1 MHPASLN
8 MSSLSTLLLLLF
20 LFCSGLRA
28 NNGQP
33 LNKGCNTVIQE
44 IRRNLENPKPLPL
57 NSTNKEDRWLLRNT
71 SRMQNLNVFLEAAK
85 NLTNTGN
92 KGNISNQLE
101 FLKTCLSNEEPTVA
115 PTTVTP
121 TPILIRKGNW
131 NDFRKKLQYY
141 LYILEESWMQH

>member
-1 MHPASLN
+1 MHPASPN
-8 MSSLSTLLLLLF
+8 TSSLSTLLLLLF

-33 LNKGCNTVIQE
+33 LIKDCNTVIQE
-44 IRRNLENPKPLPL
+44 IRRNLENSGPLRL

-85 NLTNTGN
+85 NLTN
-92 KGNISNQLE
+92 KGNISSQLE

-115 PTTVTP
+115 PMTTP
-121 TPILIRKGNW
+121 TRKPIVIRKGNLD
-131 NDFRKKLQYY
+131 DFRKKLQYY
-141 LYILEESWMQH
+141 LYILEESWIQH